1 MFLEKSVR
9 SMMHISLALLKWVTV
24 VEVAQLSKAYPRYC
38 ERLESSKSRLAATV
52 ANLCDTRW
60 NR

>member
-1 MFLEKSVR
+1 
-9 SMMHISLALLKWVTV
+9 MMHISLALLKWVTV